1 MTFTVMFS
9 VDGIPH
15 GKGRPR
21 FRRIGNFVSTYTDAK
36 TKIYEALVKEAAQ
49 KAMGSSEPL
58 ETPLA
63 FYCYIRLPIP
73 KSYSKKRTEAC
84 LSGSELP
91 TKKSDIDNYCKS
103 IMDALNGVV
112 YLDDSQV
119 VHMVATKKYDIVAG
133 VDVMVMEKLS

>member
-91 TKKSDIDNYCKS
+91 TKKSDIDN
-103 IMDALNGVV
+103 
-112 YLDDSQV
+112 
-119 VHMVATKKYDIVAG
+119 
-133 VDVMVMEKLS
+133 